1 MAPIYDRNYAVNF
14 GVRAMRA
21 LKGSQTQKRRDEGV
35 RGTLSPLRKRR
46 ERMEEGPNELRQS
59 S

>member
-21 LKGSQTQKRRDEGV
+21 LKGSQTQKRRGEGV

-46 ERMEEGPNELRQS
+46 ERMEEAQMS
-59 S
+59 